1 MKTLKILASIA
12 IALALALALA
22 GCNQPKPLTNQDR
35 AAQQLTEV
43 LTRTIKIR
51 EKENMNWSYALSWVL
66 THTAGNGY
74 PMSGGEIRPNEG
86 IVIYEFQNETEEF
99 CLIGY
104 VQDDRPMIT
113 TCLAFPF
120 DQPDINLFNRTPSH
134 ISD

>member
-1 MKTLKILASIA
+1 MKTLKIAATLAI
-12 IALALALALA
+12 ALALA
-22 GCNQPKPLTNQDR
+22 GCNQPTPLTNQDQ
-35 AAQQLTEV
+35 AAQQLTKV
-43 LTRTIKIR
+43 LTRTIEVR

>member
-1 MKTLKILASIA
+1 MKTLKIAASIA
-12 IALALALALA
+12 IALALA
-22 GCNQPKPLTNQDR
+22 GCNQPNPLTNQDR
-35 AAQQLTEV
+35 AEQQLTKV
-43 LTRTIKIR
+43 LTRTMEIR
-51 EKENMNWSYALSWVL
+51 EKENMNWSFALSWVL
-66 THTAGNGY
+66 THTNGNGY

-120 DQPDINLFNRTPSH
+120 DQPDINLFNRPPSH
-134 ISD
+134 LSD

>member
-1 MKTLKILASIA
+1 MKTLKIAATIA
-12 IALALALALA
+12 IAFVLA
-22 GCNQPKPLTNQDR
+22 GCNQPTPLTNQDR
-35 AAQQLTEV
+35 AEQQIVKV
-43 LTRTIKIR
+43 LKRTIEVQ

>member
-1 MKTLKILASIA
+1 MKTLKIAASIA
-12 IALALALALA
+12 ITLALALA

-35 AAQQLTEV
+35 AAQQLTKV
-43 LTRTIKIR
+43 LTRTIEIR

-86 IVIYEFQNETEEF
+86 IVIYEFQSETEEF

-120 DQPDINLFNRTPSH
+120 DHPDIKLFNRTPSH

>member
-1 MKTLKILASIA
+1 MKTLKIAASIA
-12 IALALALALA
+12 IALALALA

-35 AAQQLTEV
+35 AAQQLTKV
-43 LTRTIKIR
+43 LTRTIEIR

-86 IVIYEFQNETEEF
+86 IVIYEFQNGTEEF

-104 VQDDRPMIT
+104 VQDDIPMIT
-113 TCLAFPF
+113 PCLEFPW
-120 DQPDINLFNRTPSH
+120 DQPDINLFNNPPSH

>member
-1 MKTLKILASIA
+1 MQNRSYVKLLYSSQH
-12 IALALALALA
+12 
-22 GCNQPKPLTNQDR
+22 GR
-35 AAQQLTEV
+35 GAQQLTKV
-43 LTRTIKIR
+43 LTRTIEIR

-86 IVIYEFQNETEEF
+86 IVIYEFQNKTEEF

>member
-1 MKTLKILASIA
+1 MKTLKIAASIA
-12 IALALALALA
+12 TALALA
-22 GCNQPKPLTNQDR
+22 GCNQPTPLTNQDR
-35 AAQQLTEV
+35 AAQQLTKV
-43 LTRTIKIR
+43 LTRTIEIR

-74 PMSGGEIRPNEG
+74 PMSGGEIRANEG

>member
-1 MKTLKILASIA
+1 MKPHKIAATIA
-12 IALALALALA
+12 IALALA

-35 AAQQLTEV
+35 AEQQIIKV
-43 LTRTIKIR
+43 LKRTIEVR
-51 EKENMNWSYALSWVL
+51 EKENMNWTYALSWVL
-66 THTAGNGY
+66 THTNGNGY

-120 DQPDINLFNRTPSH
+120 DQPDINLFNKEPPFV
-134 ISD
+134 SD

>member
-1 MKTLKILASIA
+1 MKTLKIAATIA
-12 IALALALALA
+12 IAFVLA
-22 GCNQPKPLTNQDR
+22 GCNQPTPLTNQDR
-35 AAQQLTEV
+35 AEQQIVKV
-43 LTRTIKIR
+43 LKRTIEVQ

-104 VQDDRPMIT
+104 VQDDRPMVT

>member
-1 MKTLKILASIA
+1 MKTLKIAASIA
-12 IALALALALA
+12 TALALA
-22 GCNQPKPLTNQDR
+22 GCNQPTPLTNQDR
-35 AAQQLTEV
+35 AAQQLTKV
-43 LTRTIKIR
+43 LTRTIEIR

-104 VQDDRPMIT
+104 VQDDRPMVT

>member
-1 MKTLKILASIA
+1 MKTLKIAASIA
-12 IALALALALA
+12 ITLTLALA

-113 TCLAFPF
+113 PCLEFPW
-120 DQPDINLFNRTPSH
+120 DQPDINLFNRPPSH
-134 ISD
+134 LSD

>member
-1 MKTLKILASIA
+1 
-12 IALALALALA
+12 
-22 GCNQPKPLTNQDR
+22 
-35 AAQQLTEV
+35 
-43 LTRTIKIR
+43 
-51 EKENMNWSYALSWVL
+51 MNWSYALSWVL

-74 PMSGGEIRPNEG
+74 PMSGGEIRANEG

>member
-1 MKTLKILASIA
+1 MKTLKIAASIA
-12 IALALALALA
+12 TALALA
-22 GCNQPKPLTNQDR
+22 GCNQPTPLTNQDR
-35 AAQQLTEV
+35 AAQQLTKV
-43 LTRTIKIR
+43 LTRTIEIR

>member
-1 MKTLKILASIA
+1 MKTLKIAATLAI
-12 IALALALALA
+12 ALALA
-22 GCNQPKPLTNQDR
+22 GCNQPTPLTNQDR
-35 AAQQLTEV
+35 AAQQLTKV
-43 LTRTIKIR
+43 LTRTIEVR

-74 PMSGGEIRPNEG
+74 PMSGGEIRANEG

>member
-1 MKTLKILASIA
+1 ML
-12 IALALALALA
+12 ALALALALA
-22 GCNQPKPLTNQDR
+22 GGNQPKPLTNQDR
-35 AAQQLTEV
+35 AAQQLTKV
-43 LTRTIKIR
+43 LIRTIEIR